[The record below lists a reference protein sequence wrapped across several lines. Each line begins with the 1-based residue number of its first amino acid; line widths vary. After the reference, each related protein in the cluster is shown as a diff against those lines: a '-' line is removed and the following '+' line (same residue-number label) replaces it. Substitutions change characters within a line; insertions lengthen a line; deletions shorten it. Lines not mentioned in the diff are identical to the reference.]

1 MAAYL
6 TLGFVLIISLGAPRS
21 LAQGLSDPTRPPREI
36 LGGGAGAAEP
46 AANLSPAQIVIIST
60 DRRQATINGRTVALG
75 GRYGDATL
83 VRISDEAAGGGARG
97 AAAAPQGRNPE
108 GPRRVGRA
116 SFRPRGQRRT
126 RAAGVHVGRFRH
138 PLQHGREPGGERKAV
153 SEPEGRHGARGARGD
168 P

>member
-6 TLGFVLIISLGAPRS
+6 TLGFALIISLGAPRS

-83 VRISDEAAGGGARG
+83 VRISDEEIVLR
-97 AAAAPQGRNPE
+97 
-108 GPRRVGRA
+108 
-116 SFRPRGQRRT
+116 
-126 RAAGVHVGRFRH
+126 
-138 PLQHGREPGGERKAV
+138 
-153 SEPEGRHGARGARGD
+153 RGD
-168 P
+168 TTEIIKLYSSVHRRKLAARNQTETAGRREEGTHEAN

>member
-6 TLGFVLIISLGAPRS
+6 TLGFALIISLGAPRS

-83 VRISDEAAGGGARG
+83 VQISDEEIVLR
-97 AAAAPQGRNPE
+97 
-108 GPRRVGRA
+108 
-116 SFRPRGQRRT
+116 
-126 RAAGVHVGRFRH
+126 
-138 PLQHGREPGGERKAV
+138 
-153 SEPEGRHGARGARGD
+153 RGD
-168 P
+168 TTEVIKLYSSVHRRKLAARNQTETAGRREEGTP

>member
-1 MAAYL
+1 MVAYL
-6 TLGFVLIISLGAPRS
+6 TLGFALIISLGAPRS

-83 VRISDEAAGGGARG
+83 VQISDEEIVLR
-97 AAAAPQGRNPE
+97 
-108 GPRRVGRA
+108 
-116 SFRPRGQRRT
+116 
-126 RAAGVHVGRFRH
+126 
-138 PLQHGREPGGERKAV
+138 
-153 SEPEGRHGARGARGD
+153 RGD
-168 P
+168 TTEVIKLYSSVHRRKLAARNQTETAGRREEGTP

>member
-6 TLGFVLIISLGAPRS
+6 TLGFALIISLGAPRS
-21 LAQGLSDPTRPPREI
+21 LAQGLSDPTRPPRQI

-83 VRISDEAAGGGARG
+83 VRISDEEIVLR
-97 AAAAPQGRNPE
+97 
-108 GPRRVGRA
+108 
-116 SFRPRGQRRT
+116 
-126 RAAGVHVGRFRH
+126 
-138 PLQHGREPGGERKAV
+138 
-153 SEPEGRHGARGARGD
+153 RGD
-168 P
+168 TTEVIKLYSSVHRRKLAARNQTETAGRREGETHEAN